1 MKHPTTDIGD
11 YMKVFACT
19 AVIMQSVL
27 NLTLSVHPDHLDQ
40 TVIGLL
46 YNLVKFTAPAF
57 IFGILYTT
65 IRTTSNYTWS
75 DYPRYLRKQWSALFI
90 PTICWTLIYL
100 LLFPNVQQHQQF
112 NNLDSFLWQFIN
124 GNAAPHLWYNTMML
138 QFIILM
144 PFFWSLAHWTKNSF
158 SHAIIIL
165 SSTII
170 LFSIWIMFYDT
181 FIFHGPQQQSWYLL
195 DRFCVSFFIYAIL
208 GLLSYLY
215 RPQLIY
221 CLKKSFPI
229 IIIIFIGSYY
239 WTNRELF
246 SFGFPLKFANA
257 PYYKPSMT
265 LYALMVIALIATLAI
280 KRIRQQAKSLPIIH
294 SLATYASG
302 LSFKCLL
309 VTNHLVLVWK
319 KNRFFLL
326 NFGSYQLLFINLG
339 LIICFCLSVP
349 FYLDKSKINSRSTT
363 S

>member
-1 MKHPTTDIGD
+1 M
-11 YMKVFACT
+11 
-19 AVIMQSVL
+19 
-27 NLTLSVHPDHLDQ
+27 
-40 TVIGLL
+40 
-46 YNLVKFTAPAF
+46 
-57 IFGILYTT
+57 
-65 IRTTSNYTWS
+65 
-75 DYPRYLRKQWSALFI
+75 
-90 PTICWTLIYL
+90 
-100 LLFPNVQQHQQF
+100 QQHQRF
-112 NNLDSFLWQFIN
+112 NNLNSFLWQFIN

-195 DRFCVSFFIYAIL
+195 DRSCVSFFIYAIL

-246 SFGFPLKFANA
+246 SFGFPLKLANA

-294 SLATYASG
+294 SLATYAYRAYLSNVFWLQIIWYLFGKRIAFSYPILAVISCYLLTWG
-302 LSFKCLL
+302 LSFA
-309 VTNHLVLVWK
+309 
-319 KNRFFLL
+319 
-326 NFGSYQLLFINLG
+326 SAYLFHFIWIKVKLILG
-339 LIICFCLSVP
+339 LRQV
-349 FYLDKSKINSRSTT
+349 KHTT
-363 S
+363 E